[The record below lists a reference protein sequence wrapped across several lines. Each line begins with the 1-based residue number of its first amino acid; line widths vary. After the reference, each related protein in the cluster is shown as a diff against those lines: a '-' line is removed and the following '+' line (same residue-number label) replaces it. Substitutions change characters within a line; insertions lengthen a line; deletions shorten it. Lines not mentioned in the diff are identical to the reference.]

1 MERTCLRTKSE
12 EADKENQ
19 TPKKQNEVLRDKEE
33 REREVSGTKEEAV
46 IERRSSIP
54 DFEEAISVESSMN
67 VKCEIG
73 KECCSNSSGE

>member
-1 MERTCLRTKSE
+1 MERACFKTKAE

-19 TPKKQNEVLRDKEE
+19 TPKKRNEVLRDKEE
-33 REREVSGTKEEAV
+33 REREVSETKEEAV

-54 DFEEAISVESSMN
+54 DLEEAISVESSIN
-67 VKCEIG
+67 VKCETG

>member
-1 MERTCLRTKSE
+1 MERACLRTKSE

-19 TPKKQNEVLRDKEE
+19 TPKKRNEVVTDKKE
-33 REREVSGTKEEAV
+33 REREGMGTKGEAV

-54 DFEEAISVESSMN
+54 DFEEAMRVESSIN
-67 VKCEIG
+67 VKCETG